1 MIIKMKVF
9 KFVCAAMVCCAL
21 AAGFSSCSK
30 DDDGPNGPAVKMQLE
45 GITITEGNSTTTFS
59 NFVYDNQGRLTSYDV
74 NDNGDK
80 ETVTYTYNS
89 SYIERSNSNSN
100 CNVEFLLENGVITSE
115 RYSNSA
121 DMDLYEYS
129 NGNMVKWTEGYPVHT
144 SVYQLYLWDNGN
156 PIRETQLV
164 DGISGY
170 LTSYGYSELP
180 CYIGNLPAL
189 FDEFS
194 TLHVE
199 LIGNVDPFLQQQGYF
214 GNLPKNLV
222 TSAKAPRNEWQL
234 SYEVNANGYPT
245 KITGKDENGTA
256 VMTLTWR

>member
-1 MIIKMKVF
+1 MKTT
-9 KFVCAAMVCCAL
+9 KLICAAMVCCAM

-45 GITITEGNSTTTFS
+45 GITITEGSSTITLS
-59 NFVYDNQGRLTSYDV
+59 NFIYDNQGRLTSYDV

-80 ETVTYTYNS
+80 ETVSYTYNS
-89 SYIERSNSNSN
+89 SYIERSSSNSD
-100 CNVEFLLENGVITSE
+100 VEFLLENGVITSE
-115 RYSNSA
+115 RYSFNSA
-121 DMDLYEYS
+121 EMDLYEYS
-129 NGNMVKWTEGYPVHT
+129 NGNMVKWTEGYPVNN
-144 SVYQLYLWDNGN
+144 SVYQLYSWENGN
-156 PIRETQLV
+156 PVRETQLM
-164 DGISGY
+164 DGSSSY
-170 LTSYGYSELP
+170 VTSFGYSELP
-180 CYIGNLPAL
+180 CYIGNIPAL

-222 TSAKAPRNEWQL
+222 ISAKAPRNEWQL

>member
-1 MIIKMKVF
+1 MKAIKLVW
-9 KFVCAAMVCCAL
+9 AAMVCGAL
-21 AAGFSSCSK
+21 VAGFSSCSK

-45 GITITEGNSTTTFS
+45 GITIIEGSSTTTLS

-80 ETVTYTYNS
+80 ETVSYTYYS
-89 SYIERSNSNSN
+89 SYIERSSRNGD
-100 CNVEFLLENGVITSE
+100 VEFLLENGVITSE

-129 NGNMVKWTEGYPVHT
+129 NGNMVKWTEGYPINN

-156 PIRETQLV
+156 PIRETQLI
-164 DGISGY
+164 DGSSSSV
-170 LTSYGYSELP
+170 TSFGYSELL
-180 CYIGNLPAL
+180 CYIGSLPAL

-222 TSAKAPRNEWQL
+222 TSANDGELLWQL

-256 VMTLTWR
+256 VMTLKWR

>member
-1 MIIKMKVF
+1 MRTTKLI
-9 KFVCAAMVCCAL
+9 CAAIVCCAL

-45 GITITEGNSTTTFS
+45 GITITEGNSTATLS

-89 SYIERSNSNSN
+89 SYIERSSNGYKCTFN
-100 CNVEFLLENGVITSE
+100 LENGVITAIGS
-115 RYSNSA
+115 
-121 DMDLYEYS
+121 DTYEYS
-129 NGNMVKWTEGYPVHT
+129 NGNMVRWVEDPSYYI
-144 SVYQLYLWDNGN
+144 SYSWENGN
-156 PIRETQLV
+156 PVRETV
-164 DGISGY
+164 VNPVSSNY
-170 LTSYGYSELP
+170 VTSFGYSELP
-180 CYIGNLPAL
+180 CYIGNFQDL
-189 FDEFS
+189 FDEYAS
-194 TLHVE
+194 ISVE
-199 LIGNVDPFLQQQGYF
+199 LMGGSCWDPFLQQQGYF